1 MGEKDAV
8 VPNNK
13 ACILVSTILYLQFKD
28 VLLNIRYDDLKKK
41 GNRSLFLPGCQ
52 SKRELSLFFFFFRS
66 EIKLGG
72 SFIVLLTQM

>member
-13 ACILVSTILYLQFKD
+13 ACILVSTILYLQLKN

-41 GNRSLFLPGCQ
+41 KKGNRSLFLPGSQ
-52 SKRELSLFFFFFRS
+52 SQKELSLFFFPGV
-66 EIKLGG
+66 K
-72 SFIVLLTQM
+72 